1 MNLIRME
8 MEVSAQRKELF
19 SFLNI
24 SYQILVTRSFLTS
37 NLFPRDF
44 LYLLATGTVTRHALA
59 GPEPDGGRV
68 AGRHQRGG
76 RGRERGGGVGGVLR
90 PHLQEDERERSR
102 ERDKAGGPGLRS

>member
-68 AGRHQRGG
+68 AGRHQRG
-76 RGRERGGGVGGVLR
+76 
-90 PHLQEDERERSR
+90 
-102 ERDKAGGPGLRS
+102 